1 MKVSLE
7 SSSHYDS
14 DVFGTDLIAYCHFG
28 SRCRMQILIHI
39 PQPHAYVPVPYTPGL
54 GIPMGADRQ
63 WAWAEG

>member
-1 MKVSLE
+1 
-7 SSSHYDS
+7 
-14 DVFGTDLIAYCHFG
+14 
-28 SRCRMQILIHI
+28 MQILIHI